1 VCISVVYLDVLF
13 DLTLRPKA
21 ATSRLEEENFK
32 LQDARQLCVVQHAAP
47 PAPMQPLR
55 IFVALP
61 PCASCL
67 MFSRWAQIHCPQAA
81 LRKAC

>member
-1 VCISVVYLDVLF
+1 VCMFVVYPDVLF

-32 LQDARQLCVVQHAAP
+32 LQDARQLCVVQRAAP
-47 PAPMQPLR
+47 HAKMQLLLASVP
-55 IFVALP
+55 LP
-61 PCASCL
+61 PCAGCL
-67 MFSRWAQIHCPQAA
+67 MLSRWAQIYCPQAA